1 MPLFDRL
8 VDRQHHLE
16 SESRPMRTL
25 DAAGVRE
32 SVCRELEQLFNA
44 RCPVPESELAG
55 RTRSVIDYG
64 IPDFST
70 FSARNAQDWPRMAEV
85 LRRAI
90 QIYEPRLAEVH
101 VTVEP
106 AKDDDFILLAFIEA
120 VLVADSVPEPFAFTT
135 AVPT

>member
-1 MPLFDRL
+1 
-8 VDRQHHLE
+8 
-16 SESRPMRTL
+16 
-25 DAAGVRE
+25 
-32 SVCRELEQLFNA
+32 
-44 RCPVPESELAG
+44 
-55 RTRSVIDYG
+55 
-64 IPDFST
+64 
-70 FSARNAQDWPRMAEV
+70 MAEV

-120 VLVADSVPEPFAFTT
+120 VLVADRVPEPFAFTT